1 MLTVAQAWEA
11 IAQWATPL
19 PELRVPL
26 DEALGLVLAEPGIA
40 DLDSP
45 PFDKSLM
52 DGYAVRQADVATAG
66 VTLTVLEEVLA
77 GQVPRRPL
85 GPGQATRIM
94 TGAMLPEGADLVVP
108 VEQTRTLNAD
118 RSQVEIATGG
128 LPAGKNILRRAEST
142 PRGTTVIPAGRLIRA
157 VEVGCLAELGK
168 SSVRVIRSPRVGV
181 LATGDELVAVSER
194 PGPGQ
199 IRNSNEPMLVAQ
211 LRQAGSQAFS
221 LGVARD
227 NVADLR
233 RLVQRGL
240 EYDVLVL
247 SGGVSAGQVDL
258 VPTVLAE
265 CGVQPVFHKIQLRP
279 GQPLWFGVLERNR
292 PATERLSPPGTGST
306 RERCL
311 VFGLPGNPVSS
322 LVCCELFVKT
332 ALRGLAGLGATPPAP
347 TWATL
352 TAPHTNGGSRPT
364 WHPAV
369 LAFTPTGPEV
379 ATVPWVGSA
388 DLSAT
393 ARANAMIGFEQPGQH
408 YPAGTW
414 VPVLAW

>member
-1 MLTVAQAWEA
+1 MLTVAEAWEA
-11 IAQWATPL
+11 IARWATPL
-19 PELRVPL
+19 PEQRVPL
-26 DEALGLVLAEPGIA
+26 EEALGLVLAEPGIA

-52 DGYAVRQADVATAG
+52 DGYAVRHADVTSAG
-66 VTLTVLEEVLA
+66 ITLEVLEEVLA

-94 TGAMLPEGADLVVP
+94 TGAMLPEGTDLVVP
-108 VEQTRTLNAD
+108 VEQTRLPGDD
-118 RSQVEIATGG
+118 RRVVEILASGW
-128 LPAGKNILRRAEST
+128 PAGKNILRRAEST
-142 PRGTTVIPAGRLIRA
+142 AKGTTVIPAGRLIRA
-157 VEVGCLAELGK
+157 IEVGCLAELGRA
-168 SSVRVIRSPRVGV
+168 SVRVHRSPRIGV
-181 LATGDELVAVSER
+181 LATGDELVPVSER

-211 LRQAGSQAFS
+211 LRQAGYQAFP

-227 NVADLR
+227 NLADLR
-233 RLVQRGL
+233 RLVLRGL
-240 EYDVLVL
+240 EYDLLVL

-292 PATERLSPPGTGST
+292 PATTRVAPDGLSSP

-322 LVCCELFVKT
+322 LVCCELFVKA
-332 ALRGLAGLGATPPAP
+332 ALRGLSGLGATPPAT
-347 TWATL
+347 TWARL
-352 TAPHTNGGSRPT
+352 TRPHTNGGARPT
-364 WHPAV
+364 WHPAR
-369 LAFTPTGPEV
+369 LESTPTGPEV

-393 ARANAMIGFEQPGQH
+393 AGANAMIGFEQPGQH
-408 YPAGTW
+408 YPAGSW
-414 VPVLAW
+414 VPVIGW

>member
-1 MLTVAQAWEA
+1 
-11 IAQWATPL
+11 
-19 PELRVPL
+19 
-26 DEALGLVLAEPGIA
+26 
-40 DLDSP
+40 
-45 PFDKSLM
+45 
-52 DGYAVRQADVATAG
+52 
-66 VTLTVLEEVLA
+66 VLEEVLA
-77 GQVPRRPL
+77 GQVPSRPL

-94 TGAMLPEGADLVVP
+94 TGAMLPDGADLVVP

-347 TWATL
+347 TWAKL